1 MNDAASRS
9 GQDGVRTRMLRRLR
23 RHGVP
28 LSNDTVAPVTLP
40 PVRLGLLTK
49 FQALTAGL
57 VFLTDA
63 TKDDR
68 SAILARR
75 QAREGRR
82 QAETLLRLVRE
93 GDRAPFDDTSFGPV
107 VGTYR

>member
-1 MNDAASRS
+1 
-9 GQDGVRTRMLRRLR
+9 MLRANYEMVGQAAEFAARADR
-23 RHGVP
+23 FSQQGWARHFADAVATI
-28 LSNDTVAPVTLP
+28 LS
-40 PVRLGLLTK
+40 
-49 FQALTAGL
+49 GL
-57 VFLTDA
+57 VFLRDA
-63 TKDDR
+63 ARDDR

-107 VGTYR
+107 IGNYR